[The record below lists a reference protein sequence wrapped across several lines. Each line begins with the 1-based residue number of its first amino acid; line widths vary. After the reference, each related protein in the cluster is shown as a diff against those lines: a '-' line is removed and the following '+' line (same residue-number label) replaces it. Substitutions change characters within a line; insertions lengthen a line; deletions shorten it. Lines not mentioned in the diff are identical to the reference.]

1 MYPKGEKCSKVLS
14 KIDDIFHD
22 QEMKLILYFHLTS
35 PTIKNKYKMLLERSS
50 HITMHAQIIVWV
62 WSEFYLIPT

>member
-22 QEMKLILYFHLTS
+22 QEMKLILYFHLMRNLNNERNGS
-35 PTIKNKYKMLLERSS
+35 QKKKLERHTPLIQSS
-50 HITMHAQIIVWV
+50 
-62 WSEFYLIPT
+62 S